1 MGLINF
7 LMGIDVDKQ
16 RKRQINNYVSKDKG
30 GGGDTVNPFKTYRIR
45 KVEEDKEIYL
55 NGTYIATSD
64 VIYAHT
70 NELEGKRLIQF
81 FNQLVE
87 DIKQENI
94 IRIILS
100 HESVSGSDVADYHN
114 FYIDKEL
121 LDGNYPDNIDDY
133 FLNLGDQIS
142 ITVSKTKCK
151 IFVY

>member
-1 MGLINF
+1 
-7 LMGIDVDKQ
+7 MGIDVDKQ
-16 RKRQINNYVSKDKG
+16 RKRQINNYVSKDK

-70 NELEGKRLIQF
+70 NELEGKRIIQF

-94 IRIILS
+94 IKIILS
-100 HESVSGSDVADYHN
+100 HESVSGSYVVNYHN
-114 FYIDKEL
+114 FHIDKEL

-133 FLNLGDQIS
+133 FLHLGDQIS
-142 ITVSKTKCK
+142 ISVSKTKCK
-151 IFVY
+151 IFVF

>member
-1 MGLINF
+1 
-7 LMGIDVDKQ
+7 MGIDVDKQ
-16 RKRQINNYVSKDKG
+16 RKRQINNYVSKDK

-64 VIYAHT
+64 IIYAHT

-100 HESVSGSDVADYHN
+100 HKSVSGSDVADYYN

-151 IFVY
+151 ISVY

>member
-7 LMGIDVDKQ
+7 LMGIDIDKQ

-30 GGGDTVNPFKTYRIR
+30 GGDAVIPFKTYRIR
-45 KVEEDKEIYL
+45 KIEEDRKIYL
-55 NGTYIATSD
+55 NGTYIATSE
-64 VIYAHT
+64 VINDQT
-70 NELEGKRLIQF
+70 NDLEGVRLIQF

-133 FLNLGDQIS
+133 FLNLGDKIS

-151 IFVY
+151 ISVY

>member
-1 MGLINF
+1 MF
-7 LMGIDVDKQ
+7 LKI
-16 RKRQINNYVSKDKG
+16 R
-30 GGGDTVNPFKTYRIR
+30 GGGDTLNPFKTYRIR

-55 NGTYIATSD
+55 NDTYIATSD

-100 HESVSGSDVADYHN
+100 HESVSGSDVADYNN

-151 IFVY
+151 ISVY

>member
-16 RKRQINNYVSKDKG
+16 RKRQINNYVSKDK
-30 GGGDTVNPFKTYRIR
+30 GGDTVNPFKTYRIR

-100 HESVSGSDVADYHN
+100 HESVSGYAVADYYN

-151 IFVY
+151 ISVY

>member
-1 MGLINF
+1 
-7 LMGIDVDKQ
+7 MGIDVDKQ

-30 GGGDTVNPFKTYRIR
+30 GGDTVNPFKTYRIR
-45 KVEEDKEIYL
+45 KGEEDKEIYL
-55 NGTYIATSD
+55 NGTYIATSN
-64 VIYAHT
+64 VIYDHT

-94 IRIILS
+94 IRIILT
-100 HESVSGSDVADYHN
+100 HESVNGSEVTDHHN
-114 FYIDKEL
+114 FYINKEL
-121 LDGNYPDNIDDY
+121 LDEDYPDNIDDY

-151 IFVY
+151 IFIY

>member
-30 GGGDTVNPFKTYRIR
+30 GGNAVNPFKTYRIR
-45 KVEEDKEIYL
+45 KVEEVKEIYL

-100 HESVSGSDVADYHN
+100 HESVNGSDVADYHN

-121 LDGNYPDNIDDY
+121 LDGNYSDNIDDY

-151 IFVY
+151 ISVY

>member
-1 MGLINF
+1 
-7 LMGIDVDKQ
+7 MGIDVDKQ

-30 GGGDTVNPFKTYRIR
+30 GGNTVNPFKTYRIR

-100 HESVSGSDVADYHN
+100 HESVSGSYVADYYN
-114 FYIDKEL
+114 FHIDKEL

-133 FLNLGDQIS
+133 FLYLGDQIS

>member
-1 MGLINF
+1 MF
-7 LMGIDVDKQ
+7 LKI
-16 RKRQINNYVSKDKG
+16 R

-87 DIKQENI
+87 DIKQD
-94 IRIILS
+94 S
-100 HESVSGSDVADYHN
+100 
-114 FYIDKEL
+114 
-121 LDGNYPDNIDDY
+121 
-133 FLNLGDQIS
+133 
-142 ITVSKTKCK
+142 
-151 IFVY
+151 